1 MQSTA
6 VNFMNKIKTIIEFI
20 SRTILYKLS
29 LVKKSQV
36 EELIAH
42 YQKEVLRIHSDL
54 LYFKKKGDEYR
65 ESIDSLE
72 NKNIDL
78 LGEIKTLKQECG
90 LKECMSMSSG
100 YAIGSKITLQQ
111 YIKEQEEFLKTLKEK

>member
-1 MQSTA
+1 MLKQNTA
-6 VNFMNKIKTIIEFI
+6 GNFMNKLKVLIEFI
-20 SRTILYKLS
+20 SRIILYKLS

-36 EELIAH
+36 EELINH

-72 NKNIDL
+72 NKNIEL
-78 LGEIKTLKQECG
+78 IKENARLV
-90 LKECMSMSSG
+90 KECSVKECISMASG
-100 YAIGSKITLQQ
+100 YAIGSDLTKAQMQ
-111 YIKEQEEFLKTLKEK
+111 GE

>member
-1 MQSTA
+1 
-6 VNFMNKIKTIIEFI
+6 MNKLKILIEFI
-20 SRTILYKLS
+20 SRTILYKLK

-36 EELIAH
+36 EELIGH
-42 YQKEVLRIHSDL
+42 YQKEILRIHSDL

-72 NKNIDL
+72 NKNIEL

-100 YAIGSKITLQQ
+100 YAIGSDLAI
-111 YIKEQEEFLKTLKEK
+111 EQMRNQND